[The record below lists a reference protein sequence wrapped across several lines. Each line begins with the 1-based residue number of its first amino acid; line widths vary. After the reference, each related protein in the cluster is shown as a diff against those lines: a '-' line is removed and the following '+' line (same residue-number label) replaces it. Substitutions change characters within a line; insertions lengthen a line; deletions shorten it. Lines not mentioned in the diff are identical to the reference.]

1 MTIPSEDMA
10 EVFSHLITGNYKN
23 SNDKILNKK
32 IQFIRDKL
40 KEIDNTF
47 VF

>member
-10 EVFSHLITGNYKN
+10 EVYSHLIMGNYKN

-32 IQFIRDKL
+32 IEFIKDRL
-40 KEIDNTF
+40 KEIDSTF